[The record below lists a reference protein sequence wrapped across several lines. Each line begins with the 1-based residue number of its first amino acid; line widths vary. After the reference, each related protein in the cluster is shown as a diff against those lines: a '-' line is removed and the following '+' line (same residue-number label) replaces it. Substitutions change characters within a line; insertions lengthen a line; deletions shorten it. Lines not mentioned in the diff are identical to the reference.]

1 MDNLSNLYQKELD
14 KEKEKIINMLEN
26 IIENQS
32 EYSYITLA
40 FEISAIYE
48 YTNKA
53 FKPAI
58 LKVQM
63 AKFFEER
70 DKKINDILGEKY
82 ETN

>member
-1 MDNLSNLYQKELD
+1 MDNLSTLYQKELD

-40 FEISAIYE
+40 SEISAIYE
-48 YTNKA
+48 YTNKD
-53 FKPAI
+53 FKTAI

-70 DKKINDILGEKY
+70 DKK
-82 ETN
+82 